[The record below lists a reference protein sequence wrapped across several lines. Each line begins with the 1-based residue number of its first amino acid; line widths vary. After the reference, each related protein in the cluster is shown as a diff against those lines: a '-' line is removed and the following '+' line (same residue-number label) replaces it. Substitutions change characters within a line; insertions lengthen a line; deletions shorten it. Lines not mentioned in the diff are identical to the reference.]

1 MPLSRSHITRIAGT
15 TLAALIAAACTE
27 SIPPVAVATI
37 QLGPGFDSLEVGQ
50 TKSNWMLILRDAAG
64 QEIHGRPVTWGSSDH
79 GIATV
84 DATSGTVTAVAIGQ
98 ADITVRTGA
107 ASATSVIKVI
117 TPVLSIVATPDSFD
131 LPLTTTRAINVALV
145 GPAGIAITNRVIT
158 WASSSPSIAVVSPSG
173 VVTAVSQ
180 GTATIVISAGTKQAT
195 VRVRVVAE
203 PVVSVRL
210 SPNQSNHVLRLTQSK
225 QLGAEC
231 LNATQQV
238 LPGRTITWNSSNP
251 LVATVSNGLV
261 TAVATG
267 QTTITA
273 TCENALPNQSVSAS
287 TSVIVTLIPV
297 SSVTISPAAGLS
309 LVRGNSGQLSLTAR
323 DSAGNVLSTQGRTVT
338 WQSDNLPIAQVSPQ
352 GVVFGNS
359 FGTAQVTVNVTD
371 PGGVPSVT
379 SAPVPIDVHAFL
391 SAMTFAPR
399 RRASTGSN

>member
-1 MPLSRSHITRIAGT
+1 M

-50 TKSNWMLILRDAAG
+50 TKSNWVLTLRDAAG
-64 QEIHGRPVTWGSSDH
+64 QEIHGRPVTWVSSDQA
-79 GIATV
+79 IATV
-84 DATSGTVTAVAIGQ
+84 DPTSGTVTAVANGQ
-98 ADITVRTGA
+98 VDITVRAGVA
-107 ASATSVIKVI
+107 LATSVIKVI
-117 TPVLSIVATPDSFD
+117 TPILSIVATPDSFD
-131 LPLTTTRAINVALV
+131 LPLTTTRTINVALV
-145 GPAGIAITNRVIT
+145 GPAGVAINNRAIT
-158 WASSSPSIAVVSPSG
+158 WASSSPSIAVVSASG

-180 GTATIVISAGTKQAT
+180 GTATIVISAGTKQAS
-195 VRVRVVAE
+195 VRVRVVSE

-210 SPNQSNHVLRLTQSK
+210 TPNQSNHVLRITQSK
-225 QLGAEC
+225 QLSAEC

-251 LVATVSNGLV
+251 LVATVNNGLV
-261 TAVATG
+261 TAIATG

-273 TCENALPNQSVSAS
+273 TCETANAS
-287 TSVIVTLIPV
+287 TTFIVTLVPV

-309 LVRGNSGQLSLTAR
+309 LVRGNSGQLSFTAR

-338 WQSDNLPIAQVSPQ
+338 WQSDNLPIATVSPQ

-359 FGTAQVTVNVTD
+359 NGTAQVTVNVTD
-371 PGGVPSVT
+371 PGGIPSVT
-379 SAPVPIDVHAFL
+379 SPPVPIDIHNFL
-391 SAMTFAPR
+391 SAMTFDALR